1 MKLRNQVDDE
11 KSMKGRKVK
20 GEKVVQV
27 VQSSVCVSCTLCCAR
42 GSIYVMLEVSMC

>member
-1 MKLRNQVDDE
+1 MKPRNQVDDE

-27 VQSSVCVSCTLCCAR
+27 AQCALYCV
-42 GSIYVMLEVSMC
+42 LEVVYVRRNMC